1 MSSVDPGSWVGRLA
15 GACFT
20 IFLASLALYGA
31 VQIVSSILVPL
42 SIGLAVATGG
52 VGVWLLVRRLRGW

>member
-1 MSSVDPGSWVGRLA
+1 MSTEDPGTWVGRLA

-31 VQIVSSILVPL
+31 VYVVSSILVPL
-42 SIGLAVATGG
+42 SIGLAVIAG
-52 VGVWLLVRRLRGW
+52 VIGVWLLVRHLRGG